1 MYAGEGETGL
11 QTLLDHDFTTVI
23 TKDGNSNAPVLRL
36 LSLPTWTPESHK
48 GGSVKIVNLSIAE
61 DAVKQLK
68 ASAANSI
75 TFEREWLKSGFGA
88 VQEWV
93 LDGCEKPDNDG
104 GGVRP
109 VVKALISSIVAQSER
124 VILGEEERLRRA
136 LEKKHVKKTYSVGE
150 GLSVKAVVDN
160 FQSLSVNLRNW
171 SQNAHSELQTTLTA
185 GFTSHV
191 WGRLAWWKLIWTADD
206 VTANSREVVSTCLL
220 PQSKKTL
227 LFLAGSFSGAGFNDN
242 PQTAFQQPS
251 SPEEEIARFRLA
263 DIPSPP
269 SPPLTSGYVSES
281 VSEGPYPMYLFTRTD
296 HILNNLLPDLQ
307 TSANRLLMGSVSFSV
322 TSAAASSLL
331 YLSGFPVYSS
341 SSVAALGLVL
351 SVRWLQTRWGRERQL
366 FEQAVREQ
374 GRIAIVESE
383 RWMWQKLKDGVA
395 MAQGEGEIASRDAE
409 LERLLE
415 AKAMVERARKLYR
428 GL

>member
-1 MYAGEGETGL
+1 VYAGEGETGL
-11 QTLLDHDFTTVI
+11 QTLLDHDCTTTAT
-23 TKDGNSNAPVLRL
+23 TKDGNSNARVLRL
-36 LSLPTWTPESHK
+36 LSLPASTLESHK
-48 GGSVKIVNLSIAE
+48 CGSVKIVNLPVAE
-61 DAVKQLK
+61 HALRQLK
-68 ASAANSI
+68 ASAPSSI
-75 TFEREWLKSGFGA
+75 TFERKWLESGFGA

-93 LDGCEKPDNDG
+93 LDGCKKPDNDG

-109 VVKALISSIVAQSER
+109 VVKALISSIAAQSER

-136 LEKKHVKKTYSVGE
+136 MEKKYVKETYSVGE
-150 GLSVKAVVDN
+150 GLSVKVIVDN
-160 FQSLSVNLRNW
+160 FESLSIGLRNW

-206 VTANSREVVSTCLL
+206 VTGNSREVVSTCLL
-220 PQSKKTL
+220 PQSKKAL
-227 LFLAGSFSGAGFNDN
+227 LFLAGRLAGAGFNGS
-242 PQTAFQQPS
+242 PQTASQRPS
-251 SPEEEIARFRLA
+251 SPEEEIAQFRSA

-269 SPPLTSGYVSES
+269 TSKYVSES
-281 VSEGPYPMYLFTRTD
+281 VSEGPYPMHLFTKTD
-296 HILNNLLPDLQ
+296 HILSNLIPDLQ

-322 TSAAASSLL
+322 TSVAASSLL
-331 YLSGFPVYSS
+331 YLSGSPVYSS

-351 SVRWLQTRWGRERQL
+351 SMRWLQTRWGRERQR
-366 FEQAVREQ
+366 FQQAVREQ

-383 RWMWQKLKDGVA
+383 RWMWQRLKDGVA
-395 MAQGEGEIASRDAE
+395 VDQGEEEIASKDAE

-415 AKAMVERARKLYR
+415 ARAIVGRVTKLLG